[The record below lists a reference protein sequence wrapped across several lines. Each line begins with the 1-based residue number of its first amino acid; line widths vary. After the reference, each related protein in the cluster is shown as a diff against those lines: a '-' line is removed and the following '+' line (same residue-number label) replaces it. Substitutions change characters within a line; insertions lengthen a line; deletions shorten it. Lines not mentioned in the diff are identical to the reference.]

1 MPLTCPQCRAE
12 MHEVKAQAATGY
24 WLVLDQC
31 PRCGGVWCD
40 RWELYPLT
48 AAEAQRLDDADPS
61 ALSGPSPTAG
71 ATLRCPRC
79 LARMAPFRD
88 PALPADARV
97 ERCLNCEGLWL
108 NRGELRRLKARGGAP
123 TGTAPVADD
132 ATVERLARAAADP
145 KSWPTVRNL
154 DSAMS
159 EAPVAETED
168 DVRSEVVTGA
178 AWLILR
184 ALLRL
189 LLHV

>member
-1 MPLTCPQCRAE
+1 MPLTCPQCSAA
-12 MHEVKAQAATGY
+12 MNEVKAQATTGY

-31 PRCGGVWCD
+31 PGCGGIWCD

-48 AAEAQRLDDADPS
+48 AAEAERLDDADP
-61 ALSGPSPTAG
+61 AAVARPVPSAG
-71 ATLRCPRC
+71 ATLHCPRC
-79 LARMAPFRD
+79 RARLTPLRD

-108 NRGELRRLKARGGAP
+108 NRGELRRLKVRGGRARD
-123 TGTAPVADD
+123 TGPAVDAAGAD
-132 ATVERLARAAADP
+132 RLAHDLGSD
-145 KSWPTVRNL
+145 SWPTVRNL
-154 DSAMS
+154 DSAMTTT
-159 EAPVAETED
+159 AADDTDDTAAAEILK
-168 DVRSEVVTGA
+168 GA